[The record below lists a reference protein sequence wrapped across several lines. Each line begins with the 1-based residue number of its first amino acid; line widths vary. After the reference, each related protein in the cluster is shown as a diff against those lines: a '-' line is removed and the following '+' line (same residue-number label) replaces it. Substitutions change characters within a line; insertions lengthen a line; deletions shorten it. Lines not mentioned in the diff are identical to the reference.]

1 MKLSLYD
8 WDLNRIAIIGE
19 QYISCLW
26 SEGYN
31 TVEPFSVELLAT
43 EEYKRKVKPDCYLGR
58 DDRKTLMVIK
68 SVQTENGHIV
78 ASGKQASR
86 CLADVACETTIPAG
100 ANVAATIKAAYDAS
114 YGYHNIAFA
123 PPTLDVTYDHQI
135 SDKDCLEL
143 CTTMCQDTDTGF
155 RVVRSGSAATV
166 EFYRPAASQNQVLS
180 ERYGNL
186 LFSKILLSTEQEKNY
201 AVVMGEGEGE
211 ARARVRVDTSGGGQK
226 RGIIVDARDVTREDG
241 ESDVAYNARLAAR
254 GYEKLLECRRTW
266 EVAFQPIS
274 QTFGTRYDLGNVLT
288 VLLPDYSLRLQARV
302 VRFTDRSQGNTTETT
317 VEVGSITI
325 LR

>member
-8 WDLNRIAIIGE
+8 WDLNRISIIGE

-31 TVEPFSVELLAT
+31 TVEPCSLELQAT
-43 EEYKRKVKPDCYLGR
+43 EEYKQKVKPECYLGR

-68 SVQTENGHIV
+68 SVQIEDGHIV

-86 CLADVACETTIPAG
+86 CLADVVCETTIQAG
-100 ANVAATIKAAYDAS
+100 ENVAVAIKAAYDGS
-114 YGYHNIAFA
+114 YKYHNMVFA
-123 PPTLDVTYDHQI
+123 DPALEVTYGHQI
-135 SDKDCLEL
+135 SNTDCLSL

-155 RVVRSGSAATV
+155 RVVRSGKTALV
-166 EFYRPAASQNQVLS
+166 EFFRPSGDPNLVLS

-186 LFSKILLSTEQEKNY
+186 LLDRILLSTEQEKNY

-211 ARARVRVDTSGGGQK
+211 ARTRVRIDLSGGGQK
-226 RGIIVDARDVTREDG
+226 RGIIVDARDLSREDG
-241 ESDVAYNARLAAR
+241 ETDAAYNARMAAR
-254 GYEKLLECRRTW
+254 GYEELLKCRRTW
-266 EVAFQPIS
+266 AVSMQPIS
-274 QTFGTRYDLGNVLT
+274 QTFGKRYDLGDVLT
-288 VLLPDYSLRLQARV
+288 VLLPDYGLRIQARV
-302 VRFTDRSQGNTTETT
+302 ARFSEQSKGNITETT
-317 VEVGSITI
+317 VEVGTITI